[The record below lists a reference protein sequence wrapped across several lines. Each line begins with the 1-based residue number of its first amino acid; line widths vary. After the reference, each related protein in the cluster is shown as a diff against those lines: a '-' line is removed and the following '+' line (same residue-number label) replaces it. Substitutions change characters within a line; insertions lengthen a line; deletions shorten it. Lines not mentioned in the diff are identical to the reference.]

1 MMTDTVEPVVDV
13 SEASEA
19 SEASKASDAA
29 EEPPVAPPSAVP
41 PLSPVV
47 PPPSLNTK
55 QQLAVSQTMDGEN
68 ILITGPAG
76 TGKSFTIKYI
86 IELLKANNKNVGLT
100 ATTGTAAFI
109 IGGQTIHSFMGMG
122 IGEDTT
128 ADIFIKIKKK
138 SGIYRTLVELDV
150 LIIDEVSMLDAA
162 LLEKISDI
170 LCYVKSHSLKDTEML
185 NKPFGGIQIIF
196 IGDFCQLAPVKG
208 FYCFLSKLWKDAN
221 IKVIMLEELVRQND
235 DLLFQ
240 KMLQIIRKGKC
251 TDNILKVL
259 NALKDTQ
266 FEEEIIPTKLYP
278 KNVNVDKIN
287 EIEIEK
293 LKRAGNKT
301 IIYKAIA
308 GGGSG
313 SSGACAATGINKYD
327 VELVEN
333 SQVII
338 TRNIDITGG
347 LVNGTRGIVKHLHKD
362 FVIIKDTQGNNHSI
376 VYYKDILEGSGGKKS
391 AKAADKSHIL
401 HLPLKVSYALSIHK
415 SQGMTID
422 ALEIDL
428 GDNIFTC
435 GQGYT
440 ALSRAK
446 SLRSIRVIE
455 VSNQSFKINPFVK
468 AFYNNILK

>member
-1 MMTDTVEPVVDV
+1 MSD
-13 SEASEA
+13 
-19 SEASKASDAA
+19 ASDA
-29 EEPPVAPPSAVP
+29 PVAP
-41 PLSPVV
+41 LKPVV
-47 PPPSLNTK
+47 ATEADIALKPPPSLTPSPPLTLNAK
-55 QQLAVSQTMDGEN
+55 QQLAVSQTMNGGN
-68 ILITGPAG
+68 ILLTGPAG

-109 IGGQTIHSFMGMG
+109 IGGQTIHSYMGMG
-122 IGEDTT
+122 IGEEST

-138 SGIYRTLVELDV
+138 AGIYRTLVELDV

-162 LLEKISDI
+162 LLEKISSI
-170 LCYVKSHSLKDTEML
+170 LCYVKSHSLKDTELL
-185 NKPFGGIQIIF
+185 NKPFGGIQVIF

-208 FYCFLSKLWKDAN
+208 FYCFLSKLWIEAD
-221 IKVIMLEELVRQND
+221 IKVIMLDELVRQND

-240 KMLQIIRKGKC
+240 QILQIIRKGKC

-259 NALKDTQ
+259 NALKNTQ
-266 FEEEIIPTKLYP
+266 FEDEIIPTKLYP

-287 EIEIEK
+287 EMEIEK
-293 LKRAGNKT
+293 LKKAGNKT

-308 GGGSG
+308 GGGSSSG
-313 SSGACAATGINKYD
+313 SSSAFTGTINKYD

-376 VYYKDILEGSGGKKS
+376 VYYKDILGSGSGGGAKKS

-401 HLPLKVSYALSIHK
+401 HMPLKVSYALSIHK

-422 ALEIDL
+422 AMEIDL

-446 SLRSIRVIE
+446 SLRSIRVID

-468 AFYNNILK
+468 AFYNNILKL

>member
-1 MMTDTVEPVVDV
+1 MSDANDASDVNDVSADNETTEEPVAV
-13 SEASEA
+13 AS
-19 SEASKASDAA
+19 S
-29 EEPPVAPPSAVP
+29 
-41 PLSPVV
+41 SPT
-47 PPPSLNTK
+47 LNAK
-55 QQLAVSQTMDGEN
+55 QQLAVSQTMNGDN
-68 ILITGPAG
+68 ILLTGPAG

-109 IGGQTIHSFMGMG
+109 IGGQTIHSYMGMG
-122 IGEDTT
+122 IGEESI

-138 SGIYRTLVELDV
+138 ASIYRTLVELDV

-162 LLEKISDI
+162 LLEKISGI
-170 LCYVKSHSLKDTEML
+170 LCYVKSHSLKDIGLL
-185 NKPFGGIQIIF
+185 NKPFGGIQVIF

-208 FYCFLSKLWKDAN
+208 FYCFLSKLWIDAN
-221 IKVIMLEELVRQND
+221 IKVIMLDELVRQND

-240 KMLQIIRKGKC
+240 QILQIIRKGKC

-266 FEEEIIPTKLYP
+266 FEDEIIPTKLYP

-287 EIEIEK
+287 EIEIDK
-293 LKRAGNKT
+293 LKKAGNKT

-308 GGGSG
+308 GGGSSG
-313 SSGACAATGINKYD
+313 SGGGAFAGINKYD

-338 TRNIDITGG
+338 TRNIDIVNG
-347 LVNGTRGIVKHLHKD
+347 LVNGTRGIVKNLFKD
-362 FVIIKDTQGNNHSI
+362 FVIIKDTQGNLHNI
-376 VYYKDILEGSGGKKS
+376 VYYKDILEGGSGSSSGCKKS

-401 HLPLKVSYALSIHK
+401 HMPLKVSYALSIHK

-422 ALEIDL
+422 AMEIDL

-446 SLRSIRVIE
+446 SLRSIRVID

>member
-1 MMTDTVEPVVDV
+1 MSDVNDASNATEEPVDV
-13 SEASEA
+13 AS
-19 SEASKASDAA
+19 SQ
-29 EEPPVAPPSAVP
+29 PTQ
-41 PLSPVV
+41 PLQL
-47 PPPSLNTK
+47 SLNAK
-55 QQLAVSQTMDGEN
+55 QQLAVSQTMNGGN
-68 ILITGPAG
+68 ILLTGPAG

-109 IGGQTIHSFMGMG
+109 IGGQTIHSYMGMG
-122 IGEDTT
+122 IGEESI

-138 SGIYRTLVELDV
+138 AGIYRTLVELDV

-162 LLEKISDI
+162 LLEKISGI
-170 LCYVKSHSLKDTEML
+170 LCYVKSHSLKDTGLL
-185 NKPFGGIQIIF
+185 NKPFGGIQVIF

-208 FYCFLSKLWKDAN
+208 FYCFLSKLWIEAN
-221 IKVIMLEELVRQND
+221 IKVIMLDELVRQND

-240 KMLQIIRKGKC
+240 QILQIIRKGKC

-266 FEEEIIPTKLYP
+266 FEDEIIPTKLYP

-287 EIEIEK
+287 EMEIEK
-293 LKRAGNKT
+293 LKKAGNKT

-308 GGGSG
+308 SGGSSGSSG
-313 SSGACAATGINKYD
+313 SSGAFAGINKYD

-338 TRNIDITGG
+338 TRNIDIVNG
-347 LVNGTRGIVKHLHKD
+347 LVNGTRGIVKNLFKD
-362 FVIIKDTQGNNHSI
+362 FVIIKDTQGNLHNI
-376 VYYKDILEGSGGKKS
+376 VYYKDILEGGSGGSSSGSGKKS

-401 HLPLKVSYALSIHK
+401 HMPLKVSYALSIHK

-422 ALEIDL
+422 AMEIDL

-446 SLRSIRVIE
+446 SLRSIRVID

>member
-1 MMTDTVEPVVDV
+1 MMTDTGETVVE
-13 SEASEA
+13 
-19 SEASKASDAA
+19 ASDAA
-29 EEPPVAPPSAVP
+29 VVP

-47 PPPSLNTK
+47 PLPSLNTK

-86 IELLKANNKNVGLT
+86 IELLRANNKSVGLT

-122 IGEDTT
+122 IGEEST

-138 SGIYRTLVELDV
+138 AGIYRTLVELDV

-170 LCYVKSHSLKDTEML
+170 LCYVKSHSLKDTELL

-221 IKVIMLEELVRQND
+221 IKVIMLDELVRQND

-251 TDNILKVL
+251 TENILKVL

-266 FEEEIIPTKLYP
+266 FEDEIIPTKLYP

-301 IIYKAIA
+301 VIYKAIA
-308 GGGSG
+308 GGG
-313 SSGACAATGINKYD
+313 SGACAATGINKYD

-376 VYYKDILEGSGGKKS
+376 VYYKDILEGSGKKS

-401 HLPLKVSYALSIHK
+401 HMPLKVSYALSIHK

-446 SLRSIRVIE
+446 SLKSIRVIE